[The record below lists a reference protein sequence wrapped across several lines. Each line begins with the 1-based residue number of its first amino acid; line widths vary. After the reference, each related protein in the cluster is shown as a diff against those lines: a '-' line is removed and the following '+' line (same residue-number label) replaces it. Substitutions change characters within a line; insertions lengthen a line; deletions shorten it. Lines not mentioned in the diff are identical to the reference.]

1 MVNNFESFWSIMIFL
16 VNKGAK
22 IWSESIVLDDRIY
35 YVNSQSDMIDL
46 YNIKLVDDVRE
57 LVRRGTWKV
66 DDDSLNEAIIASLE
80 RDANQSYLTEYDI
93 ISAVGANASDPISI
107 ANRAMSLRMGFNV
120 SLTFH

>member
-1 MVNNFESFWSIMIFL
+1 MVNNFDNFWGIMVFL

-22 IWSESIVLDDRIY
+22 VWSESIVLDDRIY
-35 YVNSQSDMIDL
+35 YLDSQSDMIEL

-66 DDDSLNEAIIASLE
+66 DDDSLNEDIIASLE